1 VVVGGS
7 SAELADLLLDAGVE
21 VPARLVELLVEAGV
35 EVVVEGGV
43 VRGEVNGLEVARV
56 VHGETSVG
64 VAIEEPL
71 LEVGV
76 GGADRE
82 LTAMMHAGLSS
93 REQLGRVVEI
103 VREHRRAG
111 AERHPLNQLVP
122 ERWLRALLCRHP
134 GAIGL
139 AELRVVEP
147 AVPRANLR
155 DQGTAVA
162 AGTAVDGSP
171 VVVACSI
178 GVDLE
183 LVPSAADSRE
193 AIDPEA
199 ELWLVMPERDD
210 LPSTRRLAERLHQPA
225 RVVPVGDDWRS
236 AIN

>member
-1 VVVGGS
+1 
-7 SAELADLLLDAGVE
+7 
-21 VPARLVELLVEAGV
+21 
-35 EVVVEGGV
+35 
-43 VRGEVNGLEVARV
+43 VNGLEVARV
-56 VHGETSVG
+56 VRGETSAG

-82 LTAMMHAGLSS
+82 LTGLVHGALGPAG
-93 REQLGRVVEI
+93 QLRRVVEI
-103 VREHRRAG
+103 VREHRRAR

-139 AELRVVEP
+139 AELQVVEP

-155 DQGTAVA
+155 DQGIAVA
-162 AGTAVDGSP
+162 AGTTVDGSR
-171 VVVACSI
+171 VVVACSV

-193 AIDPEA
+193 VIDPEA
-199 ELWLVMPERDD
+199 DLWLVVPERDD
-210 LPSTRRLAERLHQPA
+210 LPSTRRLAERLHRPA

-236 AIN
+236 AID